1 MYSVKWI
8 GQGGFLL
15 AHDGYKIAI
24 DPYLSDLVEQKDG
37 LRRLVPPAEKPEDF
51 KPDCVIITHEHID
64 HLDTI
69 TIGKM
74 DKSNVLFICSDISAE
89 ILHTLGVDSAAIK
102 TIQEGDNIKIAGF
115 DITAVYADH
124 TPGSFG
130 TVIKADGISAYFTG
144 DSLYGEKVGK
154 GIKTDVLM
162 TCING
167 RWGNMTATEAAD
179 LAVRTEARLAIPN
192 HYGMFAENT
201 ADPYEFT
208 AELAKRKISSY
219 IMEYNKSFLL
229 NELLKEI

>member
-1 MYSVKWI
+1 MYSIKWI

-15 AHDGYKIAI
+15 GHNGYKLAI

-37 LRRLVPPAEKPEDF
+37 LKRLVPPAEEPENF
-51 KPDCVIITHEHID
+51 KVDCVIITHEHID

-69 TIGKM
+69 TIEKM
-74 DKSNVLFICSDISAE
+74 DKSNVTFICSDISAE
-89 ILHTLGVDSAAIK
+89 ILKTLGVDSSAIK
-102 TIQEGDNIKIAGF
+102 TIRAGDNIKIADF

-130 TVIKADGISAYFTG
+130 AVIKADGVSAYFTG
-144 DSLYGEKVGK
+144 DSLYGENVGK

-167 RWGNMTATEAAD
+167 RWGNMTAREAAD
-179 LAVRTEARLAIPN
+179 LAVKTHARLAIPN

-201 ADPYEFT
+201 VDPYEFA
-208 AELAKRKISSY
+208 AELSKRKINSY
-219 IMEYNKSFLL
+219 IMEYNKSFIL
-229 NELLKEI
+229 NELL